1 MLGGSF
7 LFLTIRR
14 DMIRYC
20 KVHGYTPHRKRVDGG
35 YRCRKC
41 SSENKRNK
49 RNTLKIQAVEYLGG
63 LGIVVSSGYRCKE
76 LNVAIGGAKTS
87 RHMTGLAVDFTVPR
101 YGNPLTVAKAIR
113 DSGIP
118 YNQLI
123 HEYGKW
129 VHLEVIP
136 VGMDEKDAKKQD
148 LSIKKGT
155 GYTKGLT

>member
-1 MLGGSF
+1 MKLSKHFSLEELTFSQTAARLGIDNTPSDEV
-7 LFLTIRR
+7 LENLKHLCSYLEKIR
-14 DMIRYC
+14 
-20 KVHGYTPHRKRVDGG
+20 
-35 YRCRKC
+35 
-41 SSENKRNK
+41 
-49 RNTLKIQAVEYLGG
+49 EYLGG